1 MKHRGTMRAAG
12 VMVAAV
18 LVASLAGIASAKHFS
33 EWGSPVNAEAVTGA
47 SAEVNTSRNDGCPI
61 ESPDGR
67 SLYIASNRAGGLGG
81 QDIWVAERATR
92 NDPWGTP
99 HNLGEPVNSP
109 ANDFCPTPL
118 HGKRL
123 LFVSE
128 RGGAGSC
135 GSADIYITRLEGDAW
150 ADPANL
156 GCDVNSAAGE
166 AGPSLVEIGGQTL
179 LFFSSTRPGGV
190 TAEAPGAVAG
200 DSDVYVSEEQHHGGF
215 GAATPVDGL
224 NTASDDF
231 RPNVRKDGLEVVFDS
246 NRVGTLGGQDIWS
259 SSRERTGDAWSVPV
273 DLVSV
278 NTASNET
285 RASLS
290 ADGERLTFGS
300 NRPGGEGMSDVYVST
315 REKGGDEGGDD

>member
-1 MKHRGTMRAAG
+1 
-12 VMVAAV
+12 V

-81 QDIWVAERATR
+81 QDIWVAESATK

-123 LFVSE
+123 LFV
-128 RGGAGSC
+128 
-135 GSADIYITRLEGDAW
+135 IW
-150 ADPANL
+150 ADPENL

-166 AGPSLVEIGGQTL
+166 AGPSLVQIGGQTL

-190 TAEAPGAVAG
+190 TAEVPGAVAG
-200 DSDVYVSEEQHHGGF
+200 DSDIYVSEEQHHGGF

-231 RPNVRKDGLEVVFDS
+231 RPNVRKDGLEVVLDS
-246 NRVGTLGGQDIWS
+246 LAAAAEEWPLLVLG
-259 SSRERTGDAWSVPV
+259 A
-273 DLVSV
+273 
-278 NTASNET
+278 
-285 RASLS
+285 
-290 ADGERLTFGS
+290 
-300 NRPGGEGMSDVYVST
+300 
-315 REKGGDEGGDD
+315 